1 MAVKFSTCYPTM
13 PHGMKAPCGI
23 VTDQQQ
29 GILQEIICP
38 EIPVELCSQ
47 LVATWRDR
55 YTEPGIGKDFEE
67 VLCRF
72 ITDELKQ
79 RQCS

>member
-13 PHGMKAPCGI
+13 SHGVKAPCGI

-38 EIPVELCSQ
+38 EISEELCSR
-47 LVATWRDR
+47 LVAAWRDR
-55 YTEPGIGKDFEE
+55 YPEPGIGKDFEE
-67 VLCRF
+67 ELCRF
-72 ITDELKQ
+72 VSDELKQ
-79 RQCS
+79 LQRS